1 MCRSGPASEEKPDR
15 TIWASDTAAVPATC
29 LSLSPSKV
37 PERVLVIDCDIAGEG
52 VAWDISGAEDDC
64 DIADPGCI
72 SFELLQAARARTIVS
87 RAAPLSSVDRMWFT
101 FRFARDSAF
110 CGRWCLR
117 YKANGGVGDVA
128 ALSS

>member
-37 PERVLVIDCDIAGEG
+37 PVRVLVVDCDIAGGG
-52 VAWDISGAEDDC
+52 VDC

-72 SFELLQAARARTIVS
+72 SFELLQAARAKAIVS
-87 RAAPLSSVDRMWFT
+87 RATPLSSVDRMWFT
-101 FRFARDSAF
+101 FRFARDSAS
-110 CGRWCLR
+110 CGR
-117 YKANGGVGDVA
+117 
-128 ALSS
+128 